1 MDGQGGKVKIAADK
15 QMGCQ
20 DKTLFFGSASREFDR
35 NPSTCRSD
43 NQRQCGKKKK
53 QDAGPQGA
61 TLGGHRTDLSATF
74 WPFCLVDALVRRFD
88 RPFLPMRTLIV
99 FLASRPPVT
108 KLSPRLVESLRAK
121 KEMLCGGA
129 ASFLCVCVCVRCRP
143 PRRHSS

>member
-1 MDGQGGKVKIAADK
+1 M
-15 QMGCQ
+15 
-20 DKTLFFGSASREFDR
+20 RE
-35 NPSTCRSD
+35 
-43 NQRQCGKKKK
+43 KKK

-61 TLGGHRTDLSATF
+61 TLGGHQTDLSATF

-88 RPFLPMRTLIV
+88 LPMRTLIV

-129 ASFLCVCVCVRCRP
+129 ASFFVCVSVSAVDHPGDILRNRNAK
-143 PRRHSS
+143 

>member
-1 MDGQGGKVKIAADK
+1 M
-15 QMGCQ
+15 
-20 DKTLFFGSASREFDR
+20 RE
-35 NPSTCRSD
+35 
-43 NQRQCGKKKK
+43 KKK

-61 TLGGHRTDLSATF
+61 TLGGHQTDLSATF

-129 ASFLCVCVCVRCRP
+129 ASFFLCVCVCPLSTTPETFFVTEML
-143 PRRHSS
+143 SN